1 MTRPG
6 VVSTVVG
13 TTPWSSADD
22 RAAAVALP
30 RWLWVPAVLA
40 FALIALPV
48 LGLLLKADWPR
59 IPELLASSASVDA
72 LLLSL
77 ETAAISTTLCILLGG
92 PLAVVLARGRL
103 RGLRLLRSVVLL
115 PLVLPPVVGG
125 LALLYLLGR
134 TGLVGKGI
142 DLAFGVTIPFTTASV
157 VIAQTFVA
165 LPFLVVSLEGAI
177 RTAGERYEAVAAT
190 LGASPALAFR
200 RVTVPL
206 ILPGL
211 VSGAILAFARA
222 MGEFGATITFAGSL
236 QGVTQTLPLLVYQQ
250 REEDV
255 DAAVTTSLLL
265 VVVSVIIIAIARP
278 RTVQGVA

>member
-1 MTRPG
+1 MTSGGPLAPAREEE
-6 VVSTVVG
+6 
-13 TTPWSSADD
+13 

-30 RWLWVPAVLA
+30 GWLWLPATLA

-48 LGLLLKADWPR
+48 VGLLLKADWPR
-59 IPELLASSASVDA
+59 IPALLLSSASVDA

-77 ETAAISTTLCILLGG
+77 ETAAVATALCIALGG

-103 RGLRLLRSVVLL
+103 RGLRFLRSVVLL

-142 DLAFGVTIPFTTASV
+142 DLAFGITIPFTTASV
-157 VIAQTFVA
+157 IIAQTFVA

-177 RTAGERYEAVAAT
+177 RTAGERYEAIAAT
-190 LGASPALAFR
+190 LGATPALAFR

-211 VSGAILAFARA
+211 LSGAILAFARA

-265 VVVSVIIIAIARP
+265 VVVSIVVIAVARP